1 MVVLSTVLILSL
13 IPPPSIVPFVVIL
26 GLLRLDEI
34 HQVGVEGP
42 LFDLLSVRALLA
54 DPTQPHNLHL
64 AVDVDPV
71 LVSSATTE
79 ATTFLIIGI
88 TKSPIVDSVAVDA
101 IDREHD

>member
-1 MVVLSTVLILSL
+1 MVVVLSAVLLL
-13 IPPPSIVPFVVIL
+13 TLAPPTSIAPFVVIL
-26 GLLRLDEI
+26 GLLRLNEI

-42 LFDLLSVRALLA
+42 LFDLFSVRSLLA

-79 ATTFLIIGI
+79 AAAFLIIGI
-88 TKSPIVDSVAVDA
+88 TKAPIVDSVAIDA
-101 IDREHD
+101 IDR

>member
-1 MVVLSTVLILSL
+1 MIVVLSTVLILSL

-26 GLLRLDEI
+26 GLLRLDKI

-42 LFDLLSVRALLA
+42 LFDLLSVRSLLA
-54 DPTQPHNLHL
+54 DPAQPHNLDL

-79 ATTFLIIGI
+79 AAAFLLVGI
-88 TKSPIVDSVAVDA
+88 TKAPIVDSISIDA
-101 IDREHD
+101 IDR